1 MEKNKEVLITIQI
14 WDNQDEG
21 MFFYKIDKND
31 KSKKKY
37 FNFELDDINYYL
49 IKTKDN
55 NIKWIKYHKEFNSEE
70 DEILF
75 RLRKSFKSKIY
86 ELINP
91 IKINLGEY
99 SNNSLND
106 KIWYTVKSSTYFKGN
121 DQNYI
126 LNQNDIIKFGRK
138 KYIVY
143 KIHFK
148 EEKGKIKDVNFN
160 KNSNIS
166 YISLIN
172 KNSKSIFNIDIK
184 NNQYIINN
192 NNDYKKIN
200 EDEND
205 NISKNET
212 LPGSGNKNKS
222 ISGKEIKNESMKVCG
237 NKSDTMNESRNK
249 NGTMNESRN
258 KNKTINESG
267 NKNKYDKCWSCKG
280 LYSDENNPLICL
292 CNCHDY
298 IHYECLKNYLSEKKV
313 ITKNLKKTVKTFI
326 FQQFNCDICLKPYRL
341 RFRIPEFDKIY
352 ELIDLTLPEEIDY
365 IYLESLD
372 YIKDNN
378 NIKIVH
384 IVQLIDEE
392 ITIGRKDYNDIIDH
406 DISIS
411 REHALLRY
419 DKNNGN
425 LFLEDKNSKFGTL
438 VLVRGNIKIKEE
450 KTYFQIGKTYMEVKE
465 EYKNF

>member
-1 MEKNKEVLITIQI
+1 
-14 WDNQDEG
+14 
-21 MFFYKIDKND
+21 
-31 KSKKKY
+31 
-37 FNFELDDINYYL
+37 
-49 IKTKDN
+49 
-55 NIKWIKYHKEFNSEE
+55 
-70 DEILF
+70 
-75 RLRKSFKSKIY
+75 
-86 ELINP
+86 
-91 IKINLGEY
+91 
-99 SNNSLND
+99 
-106 KIWYTVKSSTYFKGN
+106 
-121 DQNYI
+121 
-126 LNQNDIIKFGRK
+126 
-138 KYIVY
+138 
-143 KIHFK
+143 
-148 EEKGKIKDVNFN
+148 
-160 KNSNIS
+160 
-166 YISLIN
+166 
-172 KNSKSIFNIDIK
+172 
-184 NNQYIINN
+184 
-192 NNDYKKIN
+192 
-200 EDEND
+200 
-205 NISKNET
+205 
-212 LPGSGNKNKS
+212 
-222 ISGKEIKNESMKVCG
+222 MKVCG

-378 NIKIVH
+378 NIKMVH

-392 ITIGRKDYNDIIDH
+392 ITIGRKDNNDIIIN

-425 LFLEDKNSKFGTL
+425 LFLEDKNGKFGTL
-438 VLVRGNIKIKEE
+438 VLVRGNIKITEE

>member
-1 MEKNKEVLITIQI
+1 MEKDKKISIKIQI
-14 WDNQDEG
+14 WDNKDEG
-21 MFFYKIDKND
+21 MFYYKTDENY
-31 KSKKKY
+31 KSEKKY
-37 FNFELDDINYYL
+37 FNFELNDANFYL

-55 NIKWIKYHKEFNSEE
+55 KIKLIKEHKEFNSKE

-91 IKINLGEY
+91 IKINKGEY
-99 SNNSLND
+99 RNNYLND
-106 KIWYTVKSSTYFKGN
+106 KIWYTVKSSTNSEGN
-121 DQNYI
+121 NQNYI
-126 LNQNDIIKFGRK
+126 LNQNDIIKLGRK
-138 KYIVY
+138 KYIVH

-148 EEKGKIKDVNFN
+148 EEKGKIKDVNYN

-166 YISLIN
+166 YISFIN

-378 NIKIVH
+378 NIKMVH

-392 ITIGRKDYNDIIDH
+392 ITIGRKDNNDIIIN

-425 LFLEDKNSKFGTL
+425 LFLEDKNGKFGTL
-438 VLVRGNIKIKEE
+438 VLVRGNIKITEE